1 MRIFENVP
9 SSVVLVVPVY
19 SVLVLPSFEVSVT
32 MSVVGTIV
40 VTPVTISVV
49 VVVASMVDA
58 EVKGSS
64 VVAVAVT
71 VEGVTSTK
79 QNENDIN
86 ITSFYVRLPTCK

>member
-1 MRIFENVP
+1 MRIFENLP

-19 SVLVLPSFEVSVT
+19 AVLVLPSFEVSVI
-32 MSVVGTIV
+32 MSVVGTI
-40 VTPVTISVV
+40 VTISVV